1 MIIHVIVRHK
11 PVPVFGRE
19 KASALPRKFLIFVV
33 PVVKDAK
40 ENQTCRRTS
49 NNQIQ
54 QNEALERFLSQYSVR
69 SLLLFRRIV
78 EIERFALLVAILDE
92 RQIYVGGGGRF
103 GRRRQK

>member
-54 QNEALERFLSQYSVR
+54 QNEALERLLSLYFLFLISTLFAVSYYSVGSSR
-69 SLLLFRRIV
+69 SSGLR
-78 EIERFALLVAILDE
+78 
-92 RQIYVGGGGRF
+92 YWWPS
-103 GRRRQK
+103 

>member
-1 MIIHVIVRHK
+1 MQANVKQSNPTKR
-11 PVPVFGRE
+11 GSR
-19 KASALPRKFLIFVV
+19 KAFISLLFI
-33 PVVKDAK
+33 
-40 ENQTCRRTS
+40 S
-49 NNQIQ
+49 Y
-54 QNEALERFLSQYSVR
+54 QYSVR